1 MKFDKIINEAQEDM
15 SDAFGKMMGATG
27 TLSPTSDLRWPH
39 TQKEQQKQIE
49 DISEKMKVVH
59 TNLQQLVKIFSK
71 DAENIFNWGEK
82 TYVELMNKEDEGTM
96 TPEEEKR
103 FIIAQTLNTFDE
115 ALADYTEQI
124 RNIIHSSI
132 KI

>member
-15 SDAFGKMMGATG
+15 DDAFGKMMGATG
-27 TLSPTSDLRWPH
+27 TLSPISDLRWPH

-49 DISEKMKVVH
+49 DISEKMKAVH

-82 TYVELMNKEDEGTM
+82 TYVELMDKEDKGTM